1 MEVIL
6 WGKSRESMIIMFY
19 INQCLSH
26 LKNQFF
32 SKRVNDLVSFALFFG
47 FGGITYEQ

>member
-1 MEVIL
+1 M
-6 WGKSRESMIIMFY
+6 GKVKRVYDYNVLHQSMPFSPQKSI
-19 INQCLSH
+19 
-26 LKNQFF
+26 F